1 MLDTTFGVFFMSRKR
16 KYSDQQRLEAALDVL
31 EKGVSLREV
40 ARRLGTDHKNVRRWV
55 AFYEQYGAKGI
66 VSKKEAIYS
75 GDFKLTVVRYMRE
88 NHLSLFEAAVKF
100 GISNESVVLA
110 WNRLYESEGAPAL
123 YRDNRG
129 KMKKSRKYKQS
140 TGAKSVKSDKD
151 SLLEELE
158 YLRAENA
165 YLKKLRALVEQRVS
179 REKGNVPKP
188 SKD

>member
-1 MLDTTFGVFFMSRKR
+1 MSRKR

-31 EKGVSLREV
+31 EKGVSLCEV
-40 ARRLGTDHKNVRRWV
+40 ARRIGTDHKNVRRWV
-55 AFYEQYGAKGI
+55 AFYEEYGAKGI
-66 VSKKEAIYS
+66 GSIKKEASYS
-75 GDFKLTVVRYMRE
+75 GDFKLSVVRYMRE

-140 TGAKSVKSDKD
+140 IEAKSVKSDKD
-151 SLLEELE
+151 NLLEELE
-158 YLRAENA
+158 CLRAENA